1 MSNNTFIFYIY
12 ARDGK
17 TILAST
23 ECPTCCY
30 DTNTLQWTEVGQVY
44 KRHTM
49 YKARQT
55 KHMEY
60 DDYNISKSNSYFAKQ
75 ILEQERRK
83 HEKATKLS
91 N

>member
-1 MSNNTFIFYIY
+1 
-12 ARDGK
+12 
-17 TILAST
+17 
-23 ECPTCCY
+23 
-30 DTNTLQWTEVGQVY
+30 
-44 KRHTM
+44 M

-55 KHMEY
+55 KHIEY